1 MTVLMVNNLSQ
12 EVKRIVGAFVFY
24 SRIPIPSSW
33 YSGKISHSSRYF
45 SLVGW
50 AVGVSSAAVWM
61 LAQCCS
67 LFLPASPE
75 GPVPIASLLGIIVAV
90 LRYRSLTRRRV
101 C

>member
-24 SRIPIPSSW
+24 SRIPLPSSW

-50 AVGVSSAAVWM
+50 VVGAASAAVWM
-61 LAQCCS
+61 LSQM
-67 LFLPASPE
+67 LFSVSPGASPE
-75 GPVPIASLLGIIVAV
+75 DPVPIAVLLVILLKV
-90 LRYRSLTRRRV
+90 
-101 C
+101 